1 MISHEIIARH
11 RLGTGRHATAR
22 RWSLIGFLALAM
34 AVSLPACDSSKKTT
48 KETKVEHAVPLVKVN
63 DVDIFLLQP
72 ANDLTSSEHQS
83 AATKEAVNKKMLEMM
98 IDRQLLQSE
107 ALHNNLDRD
116 PKVIQAIEHAK
127 TEILAQAYL
136 ESKFAAVGASGK
148 SEINAYFKAHPELF
162 TQRKVFYMNE
172 LLVATKDFSAQ
183 LKSTLD
189 SAKSIEQVAAW
200 LDRHHVRYERNQVA
214 RSTADLAP
222 EMITK
227 LKTMRRNQLFVID
240 AGEYSM
246 LDAIYDVKSSH
257 VTAEAAAPQIEEY
270 LRNKKRKEIGDVEL
284 ARLRASAK
292 IVYVNSRETAPMAL
306 TAAAKSPG
314 SPGPIKIE
322 NSVTGLK

>member
-11 RLGTGRHATAR
+11 RIGAARHAIAKKR
-22 RWSLIGFLALAM
+22 SLLGILALAM
-34 AVSLPACDSSKKTT
+34 AVSLPACDNSKKTI
-48 KETKVEHAVPLVKVN
+48 KDSKVERAVPLVKVN

-72 ANDLTSSEHQS
+72 ANNLTQAEHQS
-83 AATKEAVNKKMLEMM
+83 AATKAAVNKKTLEMM
-98 IDRQLLQSE
+98 IDRQLLQNE

-116 PKVIQAIEHAK
+116 PQVIQAIEQAK

-136 ESKFAAVGASGK
+136 QSKFALLGASSK
-148 SEINAYFKAHPELF
+148 SEIDAYFKAHPELF

-189 SAKSIEQVAAW
+189 SAKSIEQVATW
-200 LDRHHVRYERNQVA
+200 LDRHHVRYERTQVA

-222 EMITK
+222 DMIAT
-227 LKTMRRNQLFVID
+227 LQTMRRNQLFVVN

-246 LDAIYDVKSSH
+246 LDAIYDVKPSH

-284 ARLRASAK
+284 GRLRASAK
-292 IVYVNSRETAPMAL
+292 IVYLNNKETASVPL
-306 TAAAKSPG
+306 TAAAKSSG
-314 SPGPIKIE
+314 SPGTMKIE
-322 NSVTGLK
+322 NGVAGIK

>member
-1 MISHEIIARH
+1 MISHEIISH
-11 RLGTGRHATAR
+11 RQNGAGLHAIAKR
-22 RWSLIGFLALAM
+22 PLFAALALAM
-34 AVSLPACDSSKKTT
+34 AVSLPACDNSKKAT
-48 KETKVEHAVPLVKVN
+48 KESKIERAVPLVKVN
-63 DVDIFLLQP
+63 DVDIFLLEP
-72 ANDLTSSEHQS
+72 ANDSASAEHQS
-83 AATKEAVNKKMLEMM
+83 AATKAAVSKKMLEMM
-98 IDRQLLQSE
+98 IDRQLLQNE

-116 PKVIQAIEHAK
+116 PKVIQAIDHAK
-127 TEILAQAYL
+127 TEILAEAYL
-136 ESKFAAVGASGK
+136 QSKFATLGASGK
-148 SEINAYFKAHPELF
+148 PEIDAYFKAHPELF

-200 LDRHHVRYERNQVA
+200 LDRNHIRYERTQVA
-214 RSTADLAP
+214 RSTADFAP

-227 LKTMRRNQLFVID
+227 LKTMRRDQLFVVN

-246 LDAIYDVKSSH
+246 LDAIYDVKPSR

-270 LRNKKRKEIGDVEL
+270 LRNKKRKEIGDAEL

-292 IVYVNSRETAPMAL
+292 IVYLNNKETASVPL
-306 TAAAKSPG
+306 TAAAKSTG

-322 NSVTGLK
+322 NGVAGLK